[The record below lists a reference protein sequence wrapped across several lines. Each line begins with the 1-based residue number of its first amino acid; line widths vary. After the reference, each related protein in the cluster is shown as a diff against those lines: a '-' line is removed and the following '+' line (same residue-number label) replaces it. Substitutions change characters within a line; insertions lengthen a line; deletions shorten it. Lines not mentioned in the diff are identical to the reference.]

1 MYLHGVL
8 PMAVN
13 SVLYWSFS
21 SLFPPP
27 LTCKT
32 EYSMSAPHTLHMIW
46 KRHIYIFNSVTDE
59 HKYYHSQRSPFD
71 VYILSRNLDML
82 L

>member
-59 HKYYHSQRSPFD
+59 YKYYHSQRSPFD